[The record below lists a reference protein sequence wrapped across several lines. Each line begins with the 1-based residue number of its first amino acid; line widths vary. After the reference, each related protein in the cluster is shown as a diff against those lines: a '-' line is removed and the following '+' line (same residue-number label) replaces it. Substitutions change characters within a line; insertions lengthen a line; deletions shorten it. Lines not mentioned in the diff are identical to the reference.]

1 MNGNYLIPAN
11 SKKSLLIFGVFKK
24 EELIMFSICLS
35 ATLIGMV
42 SLPIDIT
49 AIAVL
54 TLAPALIGGL
64 LVMPIPNYHNVLTML
79 KNAYTFMTIR
89 QKFIW
94 KGWCFLDDE
103 AKK

>member
-24 EELIMFSICLS
+24 EELIMFAICIS
-35 ATLIGMV
+35 ATLLGMV
-42 SLPIDIT
+42 SLPINIT
-49 AIAVL
+49 AVALL

-79 KNAYTFMTIR
+79 KNMYIFFTIR
-89 QKFIW
+89 QRFVW
-94 KGWCFLDDE
+94 KGWCFLNGE
-103 AKK
+103 TKK